1 MDRRLKR
8 QAKAWLDDVSVIA
21 PISALPLAT
30 PGRSTNEG
38 SPVDALAH
46 LLFTLERQKSATTL
60 RRVAGLEVELA
71 ETFDGAFANRPDARD
86 WLVQAKQRV
95 AEASASA
102 KVRIA
107 KYEALSE
114 VCLDLS
120 DMRFDFLFDE
130 SRKLFAI
137 GYNLTE
143 HRRDSSYYDLLA
155 SEARLASYVA
165 IAEGQVSQEHW
176 FALGRLLTGV
186 DGEPTLLSWS
196 GSMFEY
202 LMPLLVMPTF
212 EDTLLDQTYRAAVAR
227 QMEYGVSRKV
237 PWGISESGY
246 NATDAHLN
254 YQYQAFGVPGLGFK
268 RGLVDDLVVA
278 PYASAMALMV
288 APECGVREFTPTGRP
303 RSRRA
308 LRQLRSARLHACAS

>member
-1 MDRRLKR
+1 
-8 QAKAWLDDVSVIA
+8 
-21 PISALPLAT
+21 
-30 PGRSTNEG
+30 
-38 SPVDALAH
+38 
-46 LLFTLERQKSATTL
+46 
-60 RRVAGLEVELA
+60 
-71 ETFDGAFANRPDARD
+71 
-86 WLVQAKQRV
+86 
-95 AEASASA
+95 
-102 KVRIA
+102 
-107 KYEALSE
+107 
-114 VCLDLS
+114 
-120 DMRFDFLFDE
+120 MRFDFLFDE
-130 SRKLFAI
+130 ARKLFAI

-155 SEARLASYVA
+155 SESRLASYVA
-165 IAEGQVSQEHW
+165 IAEGQISQEHW

-227 QMEYGVSRKV
+227 QIEYGVSRKV

-254 YQYQAFGVPGLGFK
+254 YQYRAFGVPGLGFK

-288 APECGVREFTPTGRP
+288 APNAACQFTPAGGP

-308 LRQLRSARLHACAS
+308 LWQLRSARLHARATRTRTAVCDGSLIHGTSSRHESAFLCLCIT